1 MTQSGHLA
9 VLNGLRLKRYD
20 VSLADMKRREFIT
33 TLCATAFWPVKAYAQ
48 QPVTPLVGFLGGGTS
63 EGFES
68 LAAAFRQ
75 GLREGGFVERKNMVF
90 EARWAAGQFN
100 RLPALAADLVSL
112 GPAVIATQTLPG
124 ALAAKAATHTIP
136 IVFVIGEDP
145 VQVGLVASLN
155 RPAENVTG
163 ITNFM
168 NVLGAKRLELVS
180 ELVPKDTL
188 LALLINPNNPNAG
201 PDTKDLQNAAEALGR
216 RLEVL
221 QASSERE
228 IEAAFDAAGQRKVGA
243 LFINIDPY
251 FFSQREKLV
260 ALATRNKVPT
270 IYPLREM
277 VAAGGLMSYGASFP
291 KAWRQAG
298 LYVSKILKGAKPTE
312 LPVVQPTNL
321 ELTINLKTA
330 RALGLNL
337 PNTLIGRAD
346 EVIE

>member
-1 MTQSGHLA
+1 
-9 VLNGLRLKRYD
+9 
-20 VSLADMKRREFIT
+20 
-33 TLCATAFWPVKAYAQ
+33 
-48 QPVTPLVGFLGGGTS
+48 
-63 EGFES
+63 
-68 LAAAFRQ
+68 
-75 GLREGGFVERKNMVF
+75 
-90 EARWAAGQFN
+90 
-100 RLPALAADLVSL
+100 
-112 GPAVIATQTLPG
+112 
-124 ALAAKAATHTIP
+124 
-136 IVFVIGEDP
+136 
-145 VQVGLVASLN
+145 
-155 RPAENVTG
+155 
-163 ITNFM
+163 M

-180 ELVPKDTL
+180 ELVPKETL

-260 ALATRNKVPT
+260 ALAARNKVPT

-277 VAAGGLMSYGASFP
+277 VAAGGLMSYGANFP
-291 KAWRQAG
+291 KAWRLAG
-298 LYVSKILKGAKPTE
+298 LYVYKILKGAKSTE

-337 PNTLIGRAD
+337 PNTLTGRAD
-346 EVIE
+346 EIIE